1 MSPLARFL
9 HNFLTINIRKCQ
21 FFLKKSGWFC
31 RLWNDGCAEC
41 TKTKS
46 CYCTGIPYFWCKRE
60 HRRTTNGLNRALSC
74 QNPLRL
80 SINFHQHHRQS
91 SKSLLM
97 TQAALTMKQWEPIS
111 KWKEDT
117 IEIGHKCCWLAKL
130 LQSKVYRRRDNHVYF
145 FRYATILY
153 IKYTQ
158 LLSSFKSSYRI
169 GWQPSG
175 LRVNRKLVIGWDDR
189 VLNFCAFVL
198 IFGHHTKDSSTC
210 NGEKQYVIRYFG
222 NTLFKVD
229 EMFMVLLQVIGWSR
243 DITARRRGEYY

>member
-1 MSPLARFL
+1 MTGVQSAQRQRVATAPEFHTFDAKGNTEERPTDSIGLCLAKTRYDYQSIF
-9 HNFLTINIRKCQ
+9 TNIIGNH
-21 FFLKKSGWFC
+21 LSH
-31 RLWNDGCAEC
+31 
-41 TKTKS
+41 
-46 CYCTGIPYFWCKRE
+46 FWWHK
-60 HRRTTNGLNRALSC
+60 
-74 QNPLRL
+74 
-80 SINFHQHHRQS
+80 
-91 SKSLLM
+91 
-97 TQAALTMKQWEPIS
+97 AALTMKQWEPIS